1 MARFILETDYD
12 MQIKQ
17 EIIRLL
23 TAQEFYKSGKLVRAE
38 QTAIKQI
45 RNRVGKRYDCD
56 KIFTPAQIAVGMIYK
71 PAVELINDL
80 TTTYPDAQKDWAVK
94 VIETGGYIYQFD
106 GNNWKRTIYLDTRDE
121 WIVTITIDIGLY
133 HLYSQTGMKDIPQHR
148 QDRYQDALDWLKD
161 VGNGDTI
168 PELPALVDEDGNEY
182 SEVIINSRPQEN
194 QRW

>member
-23 TAQEFYKSGKLVRAE
+23 TAQEFYQSAKLVRAE
-38 QTAIKQI
+38 QTAIRQI
-45 RNRVGKRYDCD
+45 RNRIAKRYDCD
-56 KIFTPAQIAVGMIYK
+56 AIFSPSPEGQGEA
-71 PAVELINDL
+71 
-80 TTTYPDAQKDWAVK
+80 
-94 VIETGGYIYQFD
+94 
-106 GNNWKRTIYLDTRDE
+106 RDQ
-121 WIVTITIDIGLY
+121 WIVTITIDIALY

-161 VGNGDTI
+161 VGNGTSTA
-168 PELPALVDEDGNEY
+168 ELPALVDEDGNEY